1 MQFLEQRDWVI
12 QLRKIKKKAEKVEKL
27 ASSVIL
33 FEVS

>member
-27 ASSVIL
+27 ATNVIL